1 MRYRIM
7 RNGMGQYYI
16 QYRRFLLWL
25 DYQTDMDATVTF
37 PTEAKAVACVRR
49 LMLERERPVLVREYP
64 NPALAKL
71 HLDDFAEAKKR
82 VAAAEAALAAIFGM
96 YNNIE
101 QQDPNCKITRIIRGY
116 YDKYPFPVEGKK
128 DE

>member
-64 NPALAKL
+64 NPALAEM
-71 HLDDFAEAKKR
+71 HLDDLAEAKNR
-82 VAAAEAALAAIFGM
+82 VACAEAVLATIFGM
-96 YNNIE
+96 YKSSELQIHNG
-101 QQDPNCKITRIIRGY
+101 KVTRAIQNY
-116 YDKYPFPVEGKK
+116 YDQYPFPMEDKT